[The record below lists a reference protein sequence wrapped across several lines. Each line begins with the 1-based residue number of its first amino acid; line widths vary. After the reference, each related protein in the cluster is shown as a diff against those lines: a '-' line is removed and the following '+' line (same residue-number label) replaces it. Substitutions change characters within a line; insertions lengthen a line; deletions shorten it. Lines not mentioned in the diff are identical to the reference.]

1 MNSYTYFFTL
11 ILIFFYIKVSF
22 SNQPVKF
29 DNAAYQ
35 LSVPKILDL
44 EDKKLYLKIRSL
56 QIEGNWSEVDKKV
69 KLLKDKILL
78 GHIDYDKLMHPNK
91 YKSSY
96 DELSEWLIKYNDFP
110 IVMQRR
116 VYSLMMKRS
125 SDPKKINNEK
135 NNVVESTSEAPSL
148 DQNIEVS
155 KISRNEAI
163 ENEDRVQFENS
174 TVIGSISL
182 VGASIDDLTFKKY
195 TNTLNG
201 DDNVVLLNPKKVE
214 DGYYIETGWATAN
227 KNINLPNSKTIWTIE
242 GNNKLTPNS
251 PIKLS
256 WTNDQNI
263 KFIKDIS
270 IDDQY
275 LFKVNQTIINNS
287 EKTYNFYPYG
297 QIIRNIA
304 PEIID
309 FFILHEGLIGVFD
322 DQLVEE
328 DYDDIEEKKFSINAD
343 KGWLGITD
351 KYWITSLIPQEN
363 RKFRT
368 DFDYKN
374 KFRANFI
381 ETSATEIGA
390 NETKSNEIKIIIAA
404 KEVDII
410 DGYAEN
416 LNISKYDLAIDWG
429 WFYFLVKP
437 LFFVIDYFFELTGNF
452 GIAIILITI
461 CIRIVFFPLANYSF
475 KSMAKMKV
483 LQPEMTRLK
492 ELHKEDKMKLQQ
504 EMMALYKKEKVNPV
518 SGCLPIFIQIPF
530 FFAIYKVLFVTL
542 EMRHQPFYGWIKDL
556 SERDPTSIFN
566 LFGLIPWDP
575 PSFLLIGVWPC
586 LMGLSMYLQQKLNPT
601 PPDPIQAKI
610 FAFFPLFLT
619 VILAPFPSGLVI
631 YWTINN
637 ILTMAQQYVIIKR
650 TTVKT
655 AQ

>member
-1 MNSYTYFFTL
+1 MDSKNVIAAISLSAAVIIIYGLFFA
-11 ILIFFYIKVSF
+11 
-22 SNQPVKF
+22 P
-29 DNAAYQ
+29 
-35 LSVPKILDL
+35 P
-44 EDKKLYLKIRSL
+44 
-56 QIEGNWSEVDKKV
+56 
-69 KLLKDKILL
+69 
-78 GHIDYDKLMHPNK
+78 P
-91 YKSSY
+91 
-96 DELSEWLIKYNDFP
+96 P
-110 IVMQRR
+110 
-116 VYSLMMKRS
+116 
-125 SDPKKINNEK
+125 DPKKINNEK
-135 NNVVESTSEAPSL
+135 NNIVESTSEAPSL
-148 DQNIEVS
+148 DQNVEVS

-201 DDNVVLLNPKKVE
+201 NDNVVLLNPKKVE

-256 WTNDQNI
+256 WTNDQNV

-304 PEIID
+304 PDITD
-309 FFILHEGLIGVFD
+309 FYILHEGLIGVFD

-437 LFFVIDYFFELTGNF
+437 LFFLIDYFFKLTGNF